1 LTKENQIRLLKLK
14 GEIDMNVT
22 RFNHRPFFP
31 GMMYDFD
38 RSISKNEANC
48 NGHFPAVNIHENEK
62 QFTLELA
69 APGLKKDDF
78 KINIENQVLTI
89 SKEVTEKKEEV
100 KDNFTRREFA
110 YNSFSRSFKVP
121 KTILVNKIKAD
132 YKDGI
137 LSIALPKD
145 EKITLTR
152 EISIN

>member
-1 LTKENQIRLLKLK
+1 
-14 GEIDMNVT
+14 MNLT
-22 RFNHRPFFP
+22 RFNRHPHFP
-31 GMMYDFD
+31 GIMFDFEK
-38 RSISKNEANC
+38 SISKNEANS
-48 NGHFPAVNIHENEK
+48 NGNFPAVNIQEDEK

-78 KINIENQVLTI
+78 KISMENFLLTI
-89 SKEVTEKKEEV
+89 SREVNEEKEEV

-110 YNSFSRSFKVP
+110 YNNFSRSFRLP
-121 KTILVNKIKAD
+121 KTLLINKIKAD

-152 EISIN
+152 EISVN

>member
-1 LTKENQIRLLKLK
+1 
-14 GEIDMNVT
+14 MNLT

-31 GMMYDFD
+31 GMMYDFEK
-38 RSISKNEANC
+38 SISKNEAGC
-48 NGHFPAVNIHENEK
+48 NGNFPAVNIQEDEK

-78 KINIENQVLTI
+78 KISMENFLLTI
-89 SKEVTEKKEEV
+89 SKEVNEKKEEV
-100 KDNFTRREFA
+100 KDNFARREFA
-110 YNSFSRSFKVP
+110 YNSFSRSFRLP
-121 KTILVNKIKAD
+121 KTILVNKIKAE

-152 EISIN
+152 EISVN

>member
-1 LTKENQIRLLKLK
+1 
-14 GEIDMNVT
+14 MNLT
-22 RFNHRPFFP
+22 RFNRHPHFP
-31 GMMYDFD
+31 GIMFDFD
-38 RSISKNEANC
+38 KSISNNQASC
-48 NGHFPAVNIHENEK
+48 NDNHPAVNIHENEK
-62 QFTLELA
+62 QFTLEVA

-78 KINIENQVLTI
+78 KISMENFLLTI
-89 SKEVTEKKEEV
+89 SREVNEEKEEV

-110 YNSFSRSFKVP
+110 YNNFSRSFRLP

-152 EISIN
+152 EISVN

>member
-1 LTKENQIRLLKLK
+1 
-14 GEIDMNVT
+14 MNLT

-31 GMMYDFD
+31 GMMYDFEK
-38 RSISKNEANC
+38 SISKNEASC
-48 NGHFPAVNIHENEK
+48 NGNFPAVNIQEDEK
-62 QFTLELA
+62 QFTLEVA

-78 KINIENQVLTI
+78 KISMENFHLTI
-89 SKEVTEKKEEV
+89 SREVNEEKEEV

-110 YNSFSRSFKVP
+110 YNNFSRSFRLP

-137 LSIALPKD
+137 LSIALAKD

-152 EISIN
+152 EISVN